1 MANRQFSAQTS
12 GGGFNI
18 IPALIFG
25 VLFLVGM
32 FYLARFV
39 FNILYYLSPVLLIIT
54 LFIDH
59 KVVVN
64 YGKWIMQ
71 MMGKNPLL
79 GVALTLMTIVAFPVV
94 SLFLFGKA
102 MLKKKVKE
110 MTSQFGEQ
118 MQTEEAEYTDYTEYE
133 EVTPV
138 DEPLV
143 ELPPP
148 PIREK
153 PKQRRSGRN
162 EYEDLF
168 D

>member
-1 MANRQFSAQTS
+1 MANRQFSAQSS

-79 GVALTLMTIVAFPVV
+79 GVGLTLITIVAFPVV

-110 MTSQFGEQ
+110 MTAQFGQPMQEQ
-118 MQTEEAEYTDYTEYE
+118 EADFTEYE

-148 PIREK
+148 PVREK
-153 PKQRRSGRN
+153 PKQRRGGRN

>member
-1 MANRQFSAQTS
+1 MTNRQFSAQTS

-25 VLFLVGM
+25 VLFLVGL

-54 LFIDH
+54 LIIDH
-59 KVVVN
+59 KVVIN
-64 YGKWIMQ
+64 YGKWILQ
-71 MMGKNPLL
+71 VMGRNPIF

-102 MLKKKVKE
+102 MVKKKVKE
-110 MTSQFGEQ
+110 MAAQFGQ
-118 MQTEEAEYTDYTEYE
+118 PVQEEAYTEYTEYE

-138 DEPLV
+138 DEPLI

-148 PIREK
+148 PIKEK
-153 PKQRRSGRN
+153 VKRRRGNRN

-168 D
+168 EE

>member
-25 VLFLVGM
+25 VLFLFGM

-39 FNILYYLSPVLLIIT
+39 FNILYYLSPILLIIT

-71 MMGKNPLL
+71 MMGKNPLF
-79 GVALTLMTIVAFPVV
+79 GVGLTLITIVAFPVV

-110 MTSQFGEQ
+110 MTEQFGQ
-118 MQTEEAEYTDYTEYE
+118 QTQGREEEYTEYE
-133 EVTPV
+133 EVTPE
-138 DEPLV
+138 DEGMI

-148 PIREK
+148 PVRQK
-153 PKQRRSGRN
+153 PKQTRSSEN

>member
-71 MMGKNPLL
+71 MMGRNPLF
-79 GVALTLMTIVAFPVV
+79 GVGLVLMTIVAFPVV

-110 MTSQFGEQ
+110 MSQQFEQRTQGE
-118 MQTEEAEYTDYTEYE
+118 TVEYTEYE
-133 EVTPV
+133 EVTPM
-138 DEPLV
+138 DEPLI

-148 PIREK
+148 PVRERR
-153 PKQRRSGRN
+153 KQSRNGRN